1 MELPELTAYAE
12 EKFHIHEQ
20 LKWDDFPG
28 FSILADP
35 GTGKW
40 IALLMRQWD
49 SDTGTE
55 IQRCDLKCGQESLAE
70 LREPYLSRPFR
81 MKGKKW
87 VGVIFNHTTKPDVV
101 FRLFDR
107 AVYSGE
113 PQGYTIVLED
123 APAAQMIVDD
133 ISEAHTAVHRDT
145 ALSFAGSQ
153 AHGAEE
159 DVPEQIRAMRRLY
172 RYRSSSFP
180 QKCRNFCRQAK
191 FMEDYEDDAAWTG
204 EYKRYFPTYHD
215 LNTRQ
220 LRGYFTWRTHVRKG
234 EFTPVATSLA
244 YLYLYELLNGIG
256 TDSPEDGFEKMR
268 KFETGYLDS
277 GIGDPGMYKNLH
289 RWMLEYA
296 VIHGLPPELV
306 ASCVPSADME
316 KDVCL
321 AVLRTPEE
329 AEDEE
334 IFSALCC
341 FAGKK
346 LEQSAVVR
354 KDEKRGKH
362 LFASVW
368 RYVCGTYMQDGR
380 DFFAACF
387 GKQRVFLW
395 RPFANAVYWQEA
407 PHADADYVLDA
418 CRSYHCRGGVWREKR
433 YDKLY
438 FDRKRFSGLL
448 READRRLRNCLK
460 TGHYLREDPD
470 ESWAAEYVEAVL
482 ENERQ
487 AEIEKMRPKI
497 TIELS
502 SLEQIRQDARH
513 TRDSLLTE
521 EEMNGEAVEA
531 EDLSAQEKTERPAEQ
546 GTEEPA
552 DVTYGA
558 LDAVHTKILLE
569 LLRGNPIET
578 YLAAGHLMPSVV
590 ADTVNE
596 ALFDEI
602 GDSVLECDG
611 DTITVSE
618 DYREEVLQI
627 LGGKTDE

>member
-1 MELPELTAYAE
+1 MELSELTAYAE

-87 VGVIFNHTTKPDVV
+87 VGVIFDRTTKPDVV

-133 ISEAHTAVHRDT
+133 ISGAHTAVHRDT
-145 ALSFAGSQ
+145 ALSFAGSR

-159 DVPEQIRAMRRLY
+159 DVPEKIRAMRRLY

-191 FMEDYEDDAAWTG
+191 FMEDYEDDAPWTG

-362 LFASVW
+362 LLRRSGAMYAGHICRTDGIFLLPVSENRGFFCGVPLPMPFTGRRRLMQMPIMCWMRADPITAAAACGGKNGTTNCILTGNGFPACCVK
-368 RYVCGTYMQDGR
+368 RTADCGT
-380 DFFAACF
+380 
-387 GKQRVFLW
+387 V
-395 RPFANAVYWQEA
+395 
-407 PHADADYVLDA
+407 
-418 CRSYHCRGGVWREKR
+418 
-433 YDKLY
+433 
-438 FDRKRFSGLL
+438 
-448 READRRLRNCLK
+448 
-460 TGHYLREDPD
+460 
-470 ESWAAEYVEAVL
+470 
-482 ENERQ
+482 
-487 AEIEKMRPKI
+487 
-497 TIELS
+497 
-502 SLEQIRQDARH
+502 
-513 TRDSLLTE
+513 
-521 EEMNGEAVEA
+521 
-531 EDLSAQEKTERPAEQ
+531 
-546 GTEEPA
+546 
-552 DVTYGA
+552 
-558 LDAVHTKILLE
+558 
-569 LLRGNPIET
+569 
-578 YLAAGHLMPSVV
+578 
-590 ADTVNE
+590 
-596 ALFDEI
+596 
-602 GDSVLECDG
+602 
-611 DTITVSE
+611 
-618 DYREEVLQI
+618 
-627 LGGKTDE
+627 